1 MAGCIVTINQV
12 RALLHFVIHSSGP
25 IVQCCALLHCFS
37 KHDHHFHVP
46 FADSA
51 TVAVSH
57 TKDDDSVTL
66 QKLTSV
72 SSDAS
77 EPLST
82 PSFDPRDEEAL

>member
-1 MAGCIVTINQV
+1 MYCNHKPGSGAPPLCYT
-12 RALLHFVIHSSGP
+12 FSGP

-37 KHDHHFHVP
+37 KHDHHFHIS

-72 SSDAS
+72 SSDTS